1 MRIQNYTHMTV
12 RDSLNLLLV
21 DDDPVSQRVVSSVL
35 EEWGHEVSVASS
47 APEALSLLNRKRDLH
62 CVITDWMMPNMSGLD
77 LCRWIRDSRQHRHLY
92 LVVMTGRSQ
101 ENHIEALRAG
111 ADAFMSKSFDSAEL
125 ELILRVP
132 QRIFKLESRLQEELD
147 RAEEANRRLLQVN
160 SELGK
165 AKEIAEEANRAKDTF
180 LANMSHEI
188 RTPMTGVIGMSKL
201 LLDIGTLSEK
211 ERESVETIH
220 ESAVDLLD
228 VINKVL
234 DFSKLASNQL
244 KPHIREFQLRGL
256 MDKVLAPF
264 QSVPVQTGLLIGAEI
279 PSSVA
284 NHFGQTDPSLLRQI
298 LINLVGNAIK
308 FTDHG
313 HVLLKVGYEDD
324 ELRFDVEDTG
334 PGIPPESQ
342 QRIFE
347 EFRQADDSFNRPRTG
362 TGLGLAISKELAQ
375 LLGGQLELV
384 HSTQS
389 GSHFRLSVPAQVMD
403 TASVEYAGLRWE
415 QKSGR
420 LDEFLDKIVDPSLVS
435 PEAAFHLEVRDGLPY
450 FGPLGKTEL
459 VTGALCTWKL
469 HRPLSSESPMAET
482 SSAHHSLPSGLRILL
497 AEDNP
502 INGKILT
509 VSLQNRNFQ
518 VSWEKNGHD
527 VVALQKSDPHDIILM
542 DLQMPGLDGLQAC
555 AKIREHEREH
565 NLTPVPVVALTART
579 HMSDRSEELTSQ
591 MTDFLVKPVAMR
603 DLIETIERH
612 VRERHTT
619 T

>member
-1 MRIQNYTHMTV
+1 
-12 RDSLNLLLV
+12 
-21 DDDPVSQRVVSSVL
+21 
-35 EEWGHEVSVASS
+35 
-47 APEALSLLNRKRDLH
+47 
-62 CVITDWMMPNMSGLD
+62 
-77 LCRWIRDSRQHRHLY
+77 
-92 LVVMTGRSQ
+92 
-101 ENHIEALRAG
+101 
-111 ADAFMSKSFDSAEL
+111 
-125 ELILRVP
+125 
-132 QRIFKLESRLQEELD
+132 
-147 RAEEANRRLLQVN
+147 
-160 SELGK
+160 
-165 AKEIAEEANRAKDTF
+165 
-180 LANMSHEI
+180 
-188 RTPMTGVIGMSKL
+188 MSKL